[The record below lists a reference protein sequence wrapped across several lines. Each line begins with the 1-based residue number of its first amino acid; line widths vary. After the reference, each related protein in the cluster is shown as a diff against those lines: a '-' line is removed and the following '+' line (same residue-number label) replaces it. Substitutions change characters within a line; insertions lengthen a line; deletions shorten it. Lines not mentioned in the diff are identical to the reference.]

1 LKYVFQSAMKRIRIL
16 LADDHAVVRQGFKMI
31 LAAQPDMEIVGEAG
45 NGREAV
51 ELAEKLHPDIL
62 VMDVAMPELNG
73 IEATRRVVSSLPHSR
88 VVALSMHK
96 DSVYV
101 REILRAGARGYLL
114 KDSVAD
120 DLVAAI
126 RAVASGEG
134 YLSPGV
140 SNAVLDDYRRHVTN
154 PIDLLSSREREV
166 LQMLA
171 EGKTNKEIATVLNLS
186 VYTVDAHRGRIM
198 EKLNLHS
205 INELVRFAVRNGL
218 ID

>member
-1 LKYVFQSAMKRIRIL
+1 MKKTRIL
-16 LADDHAVVRQGFKMI
+16 LCDDHAVVRQGFKMI
-31 LAAQPDMEIVGEAG
+31 LSAQADMEIVGEAA

-51 ELAEKLHPDIL
+51 SLAEELRPDVV

-73 IEATRRVVSSLPHSR
+73 IEATRRLVAANAHAKVI
-88 VVALSMHK
+88 ALSMHK

-114 KDSVAD
+114 KDSGAG
-120 DLVAAI
+120 DLVTAI
-126 RAVASGEG
+126 RAVAGGES
-134 YLSPGV
+134 YLSPSV
-140 SNAVLDDYRRHVTN
+140 SNAVLDDYRKHVTN

-171 EGKTNKEIATVLNLS
+171 EGKTNKEIAVVLNLS

-218 ID
+218 VD

>member
-1 LKYVFQSAMKRIRIL
+1 MKRIRIL
-16 LADDHAVVRQGFKMI
+16 LADDHAVVRQGFRMI

-45 NGREAV
+45 NGREAL
-51 ELAEKLHPDIL
+51 ELAGSLKPEIV

-73 IEATRRVVSSLPHSR
+73 IEATRRLAELAPHAR
-88 VVALSMHK
+88 VIALSMHK

-114 KDSVAD
+114 KESGAG
-120 DLVAAI
+120 DLVTAI
-126 RAVASGEG
+126 RAVAAGEG
-134 YLSPGV
+134 YLSPAV

-171 EGKTNKEIATVLNLS
+171 EGKTNKEIAAILNLS

-198 EKLNLHS
+198 DKLNLHS
-205 INELVRFAVRNGL
+205 INDLVRFAVRNGL
-218 ID
+218 IE

>member
-1 LKYVFQSAMKRIRIL
+1 MKRIRIL
-16 LADDHAVVRQGFKMI
+16 LADDHAVVRQGFQKI
-31 LAAQPDMEIVGEAG
+31 LSEQPDMEIVGEAG

-51 ELAEKLHPDIL
+51 ELAASLKPDVV
-62 VMDVAMPELNG
+62 VMDVAMPEMNG
-73 IEATRRVVSSLPHSR
+73 IEATRRLMAAQPHTR

-101 REILRAGARGYLL
+101 RETLRAGARGYLL
-114 KDSVAD
+114 KDSGAG
-120 DLVAAI
+120 DLVAAV
-126 RAVASGEG
+126 RAVASGES
-134 YLSPGV
+134 YLSPAV
-140 SNAVLDDYRRHVTN
+140 SNAVLDDYRRHVTA

-171 EGKTNKEIATVLNLS
+171 EGKTNKEIAGALNLS
-186 VYTVDAHRGRIM
+186 VYTVEAHRGRIM
-198 EKLNLHS
+198 EKLNMHS

>member
-1 LKYVFQSAMKRIRIL
+1 MKGIRIV

-31 LAAQPDMEIVGEAG
+31 LDAQPDMEIVGEAG

-51 ELAEKLHPDIL
+51 ELAQKLKPDVV

-73 IEATRRVVSSLPHSR
+73 IEATRRVMEAVAHTR
-88 VVALSMHK
+88 VLALSMHK

-101 REILRAGARGYLL
+101 REVLRAGARGYLL
-114 KDSVAD
+114 KDSGAA
-120 DLVAAI
+120 DLVSAV
-126 RAVASGEG
+126 RAVARGEG
-134 YLSPGV
+134 YLSPAV
-140 SNAVLDDYRRHVTN
+140 SDAVLDDYRKHVTD
-154 PIDLLSSREREV
+154 PIDRLSSREREV

-171 EGKTNKEIATVLNLS
+171 EGKTNKEIAAVLNLS

>member
-1 LKYVFQSAMKRIRIL
+1 MKRTRIL
-16 LADDHAVVRQGFKMI
+16 LADDHAVVRQGFKLI
-31 LAAQPDMEIVGEAG
+31 LGGEADMEIVGEAA

-51 ELAEKLHPDIL
+51 ELAQQLRPDVV

-73 IEATRRVVSSLPHSR
+73 IEATRRLIAENPHTR
-88 VVALSMHK
+88 VIALSMHK

-114 KDSVAD
+114 KDSGAG
-120 DLVAAI
+120 DLVTAI
-126 RAVASGEG
+126 RAVAGGES
-134 YLSPGV
+134 YLSPAV

-154 PIDLLSSREREV
+154 PIDLLTSREREV

-171 EGKTNKEIATVLNLS
+171 EGKTNKEIAVILNLS

>member
-1 LKYVFQSAMKRIRIL
+1 MKKIRIL

-31 LAAQPDMEIVGEAG
+31 LGAQSDMEIVGEAS

-51 ELAEKLHPDIL
+51 ELAERIKPDIV

-73 IEATRRVVSSLPHSR
+73 IEATRRLIGALPHAR
-88 VVALSMHK
+88 VIALSMHK

-101 REILRAGARGYLL
+101 REVLRAGARGYLL
-114 KDSVAD
+114 KESGAE
-120 DLVAAI
+120 DLVRAV
-126 RAVASGEG
+126 RAVAGGESW
-134 YLSPGV
+134 LSPAV
-140 SNAVLDDYRRHVTN
+140 SNAVLDDYRRHVTD
-154 PIDLLSSREREV
+154 PIDLLTSREREV

-171 EGKTNKEIATVLNLS
+171 EGKTNKEIAVVLNLS